1 MKIIWV
7 LVNCPKIKE
16 AEIIG
21 REAMR
26 QRLVSCFDIFP
37 RRVARYFWP
46 PKSGKIEM
54 AKGCL
59 LVLETMP
66 KYFRKLEKTV
76 RQKHSDKLPFIGSIT
91 IGDVRPGYVKWMKGE
106 ITN

>member
-16 AEIIG
+16 AEVIG
-21 REAMR
+21 GEALR
-26 QRLVSCFDIFP
+26 RRLVSCFDIFS
-37 RRVARYFWP
+37 RRMTRYFWP
-46 PKSGKIEM
+46 PKSGKIET

-66 KYFRKLEKTV
+66 KYFKKLEKLIK
-76 RQKHSDKLPFIGSIT
+76 QKHSDKLPFIGSIT
-91 IGDVRPGYVKWMKGE
+91 IGNVRPGYIKWMKGE
-106 ITN
+106 LIN